1 MSKRVALH
9 DLIEIDQVDLSQF
22 CRSVRFNSEHQQ
34 IDVSGF
40 TASGNDEF
48 LAGNT
53 VQSVELEMFGSY
65 GSGEVH
71 QVLYP
76 LHRDRTVFDFV
87 WRPNQNNPV
96 SATNPEL
103 RGSVQAL
110 TYGPGASRGEADT
123 FTVTLTAAD
132 ADGLEFFAT

>member
-9 DLIEIDQVDLSQF
+9 DLVELDNVDLSQF

-53 VQSVELEMFGSY
+53 VQSIELEMFGSY

-76 LHRDRTVFDFV
+76 LHRDRTVFDFA
-87 WRPNQNNPV
+87 WRPNQNNAV

>member
-1 MSKRVALH
+1 MSKRVALF
-9 DLIEIDQVDLSQF
+9 DKIQLDGVDLSQY

-34 IDVSGF
+34 VDVSGF
-40 TASGNDEF
+40 TASGADEF

-65 GSGEVH
+65 GSSEVH

-76 LHRDRTVFDFV
+76 LHRDRTVFDFK
-87 WRPNQNNPV
+87 WRPNQNASV

-110 TYGPGASRGEADT
+110 TYSPGASRGEADT
-123 FTVTLTAAD
+123 FTVTLTSAD
-132 ADGLEFFAT
+132 STGLKFYAT

>member
-1 MSKRVALH
+1 MSKRVALF
-9 DLIEIDQVDLSQF
+9 DYVELDNVDLSQY
-22 CRSVRFNSEHQQ
+22 CRSVKFNSEHQQ

-40 TASGNDEF
+40 TASGADEF

-71 QVLYP
+71 QTIYG
-76 LHRDRTVFDFV
+76 LHKNRTVFDFV
-87 WRPNQNNPV
+87 WRPNQNNAV

-132 ADGLEFFAT
+132 SDGLEFFAT

>member
-9 DLIEIDQVDLSQF
+9 DFIEIDNVDLSQY

-40 TASGNDEF
+40 TASGADEF

-65 GSGEVH
+65 GSTEVH

-76 LHRDRTVFDFV
+76 LHRDRSVFDFV
-87 WRPNQNNPV
+87 WRPNMNSAV

>member
-1 MSKRVALH
+1 MSKRVALF
-9 DLIEIDQVDLSQF
+9 DKVSLDSVDLSQF

-40 TASGNDEF
+40 TALGQDEF

-53 VQSVELEMFGSY
+53 VQSVELEMFGAY
-65 GSGEVH
+65 GAAEVH
-71 QVLYP
+71 ATLYP
-76 LHRDRTVFDFV
+76 LHRDRTVFAFA

-103 RGSVQAL
+103 RGNVQAL
-110 TYGPGASRGEADT
+110 TYSPGASRGEADT

-132 ADGLEFFAT
+132 ADGLVFHTT